1 MPLKSYF
8 IRHFYDKYR
17 DIILFNKNIIIA
29 AIVTAVIDVLI
40 VGYAVTLYPN
50 GYFLISAISLIADFA
65 IYNAL
70 FIALF
75 FVDNRKRYVG
85 AGGKMNKQ
93 KIKEDGKK
101 LITALGISEFGYL
114 ATKFLSTY
122 IMFAYT
128 PLGGS
133 QISIITTILAWVTYL
148 TSANI
153 LIKKQHFFN
162 NVDKSHI

>member
-1 MPLKSYF
+1 M
-8 IRHFYDKYR
+8 YDEYR
-17 DIILFNKNIIIA
+17 DIILFNKNIVIA
-29 AIVTAVIDVLI
+29 AIITAVIDVLI
-40 VGYAVTLYPN
+40 VSYAVALYPN

-70 FIALF
+70 FVVLF
-75 FVDNRKRYVG
+75 FVDNRKRYVD
-85 AGGKMNKQ
+85 AGGKRNKQ

-122 IMFAYT
+122 MMFAYT
-128 PLGGS
+128 LLGGS
-133 QISIITTILAWVTYL
+133 QISIITTILAWLAYL

-153 LIKKQHFFN
+153 LIKKQRFFN
-162 NVDKSHI
+162 DVDKNNV